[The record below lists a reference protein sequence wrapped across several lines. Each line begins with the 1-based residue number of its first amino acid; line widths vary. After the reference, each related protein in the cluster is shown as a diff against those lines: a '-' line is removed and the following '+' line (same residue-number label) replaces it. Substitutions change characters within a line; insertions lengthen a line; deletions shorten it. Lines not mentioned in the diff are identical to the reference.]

1 MARTV
6 NSAFVEF
13 MKDKVNLD
21 SEKVSKAR
29 KSRDN
34 LISNINSF
42 TGDEDFFDVYKEK
55 NLKYGSFA
63 RNTKIRELDD
73 IDLMICLSAEGNRT
87 YYVSYDCI
95 YIYGNEN
102 DTERYLLTDGTS
114 YLNSRKVIERFK
126 SKLSKLDDYDK
137 AIALQQNYDKAY
149 YNRGKACE
157 KIELFD
163 RAIADYSK
171 AIEITI

>member
-42 TGDEDFFDVYKEK
+42 TGDADFFEIR
-55 NLKYGSFA
+55 LICQKY
-63 RNTKIRELDD
+63 
-73 IDLMICLSAEGNRT
+73 
-87 YYVSYDCI
+87 
-95 YIYGNEN
+95 
-102 DTERYLLTDGTS
+102 
-114 YLNSRKVIERFK
+114 
-126 SKLSKLDDYDK
+126 
-137 AIALQQNYDKAY
+137 
-149 YNRGKACE
+149 
-157 KIELFD
+157 
-163 RAIADYSK
+163 
-171 AIEITI
+171 